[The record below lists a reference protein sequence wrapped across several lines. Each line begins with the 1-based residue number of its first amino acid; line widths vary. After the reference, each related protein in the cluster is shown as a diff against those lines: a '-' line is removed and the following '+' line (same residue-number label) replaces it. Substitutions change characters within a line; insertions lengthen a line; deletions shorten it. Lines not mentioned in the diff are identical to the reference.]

1 VALPE
6 PTLRE
11 DIDLRAGDHVV
22 HKKFGT
28 GVVLDVKGA
37 GGDAFVTVNFDEVG
51 RKSIMLNYA
60 KLEKVG

>member
-1 VALPE
+1 
-6 PTLRE
+6 
-11 DIDLRAGDHVV
+11 V